1 MLLANLFAPLPV
13 AARSKA
19 NCINIIH
26 RAPSPCKQSRNKDK
40 NAKYR

>member
-19 NCINIIH
+19 SRINIIH
-26 RAPSPCKQSRNKDK
+26 RATLPCKQSRNKDK
-40 NAKYR
+40 NAK